1 MPLMYNQF
9 QIDLRKKYQ
18 YQLIYQMMV
27 SENKALLFK
36 KKKFSRSE
44 KIELLAIAI
53 LDKN

>member
-1 MPLMYNQF
+1 
-9 QIDLRKKYQ
+9 
-18 YQLIYQMMV
+18 MV

-36 KKKFSRSE
+36 KKKKISRSE